1 MKNYLIKRWRNFYSM
16 GLIFDY
22 IIINLNIFIFIKII
36 INYSLKVKTF
46 VLFIF
51 IKIII
56 NYSLKVKTFVLKL
69 SGLGELILS
78 NLSIFFS
85 KLVNL
90 SISKY
95 TC

>member
-22 IIINLNIFIFIKII
+22 IIINLNI
-36 INYSLKVKTF
+36 
-46 VLFIF
+46 FIF

-95 TC
+95 TI